1 MLLFYGHSSKNVQ
14 GIQAE
19 LPSARRGDGKRLPYG
34 TSYHHPLGGV
44 VLAGG
49 LKAKL

>member
-1 MLLFYGHSSKNVQ
+1 MLYG
-14 GIQAE
+14 
-19 LPSARRGDGKRLPYG
+19 PSDSGACRRPPETQPDSVGDGKRRPYG
-34 TSYHHPLGGV
+34 TSYHHPLAGV